1 MQTAIYQ
8 IQKFLALQPDAK
20 VAQGMYWT
28 GVWVWVALN
37 PAEAYEKVAHFLSC
51 LL

>member
-20 VAQGMYWT
+20 VAQGIYWS
-28 GVWVWVALN
+28 GVWIWVITN
-37 PAEAYEKVAHFLSC
+37 PIEAYEKVASLISY
-51 LL
+51 LV